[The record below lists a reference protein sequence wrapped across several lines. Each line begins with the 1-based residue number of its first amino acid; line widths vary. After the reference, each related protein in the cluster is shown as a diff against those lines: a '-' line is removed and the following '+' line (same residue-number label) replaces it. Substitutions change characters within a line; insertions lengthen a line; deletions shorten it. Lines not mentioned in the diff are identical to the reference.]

1 MSLQAIINSAVN
13 IEINRSKLA
22 AQSISRNGR
31 ILTAARNWSN
41 PYRFT
46 VSPQPIW
53 RLSDTVSVSGETKT
67 VRSVIEDIYSADRLE
82 LQYFRL
88 AGIDDSF
95 NLVNPGMEWMVRY
108 QGAAPEVNDLL
119 SNCIAASAGDAASGN
134 RMFITFTSAPAT
146 DTVLFKKGDWIRP
159 SKAVPNTYNYPYQV
173 TEDIVMPPAATGIT
187 GTITST
193 DTITTITGVSSTA
206 NLRVGQSIV
215 ESGTN
220 TGSFGGSTF
229 ITDIDGTTITIQST
243 LPNTA
248 GSITFNGS
256 GTTVAIPI
264 HRGFIPQTGYTYTN
278 SVITVGYRAARFG
291 VYVTKLPN
299 LRYLPGQFVEF
310 TGDFELVEYIA
321 GE

>member
-13 IEINRSKLA
+13 IEINRSKLT

-53 RLSDTVSVSGETKT
+53 RLTDTINVNGIGIT
-67 VRSVIEDIYSADRLE
+67 VRAMIENIYAADRLE

-88 AGIDDSF
+88 AGADASF
-95 NLVNPGMEWMVRY
+95 NLANPGMEWMVKY

-119 SNCIAASAGDAASGN
+119 SNCTAASAGDAATGN

-146 DTVLFKKGDWIRP
+146 DTVLFRKGDWIRP

-173 TEDIVMPPAATGIT
+173 TADIVMPPAATGIT
-187 GTITST
+187 GTIAGT

-215 ESGTN
+215 ESGSN
-220 TGSFGGSTF
+220 TGSFGGSTY
-229 ITDIDGTTITIQST
+229 ITAISGTTVTIQST
-243 LPNTA
+243 LANTA
-248 GSITFNGS
+248 GSITFDGS

-264 HRGFIPQTGYTYTN
+264 HRGFIPQTGYSYTG
-278 SVITVGYRAARFG
+278 STITIGYRAARFG
-291 VYVTKLPN
+291 VYVTKLPS

-310 TGDFELVEYIA
+310 TGDFELFEYIA